1 LDIDEVFRER
11 EGQWQLQGVR
21 PANHPRLRL
30 RQYQGWV
37 ARNPDWPEA
46 LRGVGPTVISDFSAA
61 TPTPLAR
68 KQAGLTD
75 WRAELASQVTG
86 NAIGGSRLDT
96 LICDGFLPLAAMAT
110 GRDLLPVW
118 FHWFLGDVP
127 GEVRRALRETGIAGH
142 GASPFCHGWGQGLL
156 GWLLEREA
164 RASG

>member
-1 LDIDEVFRER
+1 L
-11 EGQWQLQGVR
+11 
-21 PANHPRLRL
+21 P
-30 RQYQGWV
+30 
-37 ARNPDWPEA
+37 
-46 LRGVGPTVISDFSAA
+46 
-61 TPTPLAR
+61 
-68 KQAGLTD
+68 D

-86 NAIGGSRLDT
+86 NVIGGSRLDN

-110 GRDLLPVW
+110 ERDLLPVW